1 MRIADLHYKEVI
13 NISNG
18 HRLGYISD
26 VDMDHTTGRV
36 LALIVPGPYRFM
48 GLFGRE
54 ADYILP
60 WESIIRIGDDI
71 VLIDDSAE
79 IQRPRRERRTGERK
93 N

>member
-1 MRIADLHYKEVI
+1 MRVADLHYKEVI

-18 HRLGYISD
+18 HRLGFVSD
-26 VDMDHTTGRV
+26 IDMDQKTGQV
-36 LALIVPGPYRFM
+36 LALIVPGPYRVL

-71 VLIDDSAE
+71 ILIDDSAE
-79 IQRPRRERRTGERK
+79 IQRPRREKRPVGGK
-93 N
+93 V

>member
-1 MRIADLHYKEVI
+1 MRVADLHYKEVI

-18 HRLGYISD
+18 HRLGFVSD
-26 VDMDHTTGRV
+26 IDMDQATGRV
-36 LALIVPGPYRFM
+36 RALVVPGPYRFL

-71 VLIDDSAE
+71 ILIDDSAE
-79 IQRPRRERRTGERK
+79 IQRPRREKHPEGGK
-93 N
+93 D

>member
-1 MRIADLHYKEVI
+1 MRVADLHYKEVI

-18 HRLGYISD
+18 HRLGFVSD
-26 VDMDHTTGRV
+26 IDMDQKTGQV
-36 LALIVPGPYRFM
+36 LALIVPGPYRVL

-71 VLIDDSAE
+71 ILIDDSAE
-79 IQRPRRERRTGERK
+79 IQRPRREKRPTGGK
-93 N
+93 V

>member
-1 MRIADLHYKEVI
+1 MRVADLHYKEVI

-18 HRLGYISD
+18 HRLGFVSD
-26 VDMDHTTGRV
+26 IDMDQKTGQV
-36 LALIVPGPYRFM
+36 LALIVPGPYRIL

-71 VLIDDSAE
+71 ILIDDSAE
-79 IQRPRRERRTGERK
+79 IQRPRREKRPAGGK
-93 N
+93 V

>member
-79 IQRPRRERRTGERK
+79 IRRPRRERRTGERK